1 MGFIAAVVALVF
13 GYFQKQAPQKS
24 VEQVYEEKNAYRIN
38 KVYDGDTFEL
48 EGGARVRL
56 IGIDTP
62 ESYPNE
68 KAARDSMRTGIDVGT
83 IVKTGKQAKEFV
95 EKLIEGKEVRLEFD
109 FEKQDKYK
117 RLLAYAYLL
126 DGTFINAKIVQEGY
140 ANLMTIP
147 PNVKYADL
155 FQKLYQEA
163 RENKRGLWSSNNIP
177 K

>member
-1 MGFIAAVVALVF
+1 MPL
-13 GYFQKQAPQKS
+13 PQKVS
-24 VEQVYEEKNAYRIN
+24 EPVYQEGKSYKVI

-68 KAARDSMRTGIDVGT
+68 KAARDSMRTGVDVGK
-83 IVKTGKQAKEFV
+83 IVAMGKQAKEFV
-95 EKLIEGKEVRLEFD
+95 KELTEGKEVRLEFD
-109 FEKQDKYK
+109 VEKKDKYE

-126 DGTFINAKIVQEGY
+126 DGTFINAKIIQAGY

-155 FQKLYQEA
+155 VQKLYQEA
-163 RENKRGLWSSNNIP
+163 RENKRGLW